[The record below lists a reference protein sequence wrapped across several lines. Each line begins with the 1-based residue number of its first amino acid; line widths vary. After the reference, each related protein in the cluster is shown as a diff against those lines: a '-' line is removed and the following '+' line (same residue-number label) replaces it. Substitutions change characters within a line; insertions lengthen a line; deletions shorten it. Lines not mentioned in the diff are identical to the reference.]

1 MEFASFTIELK
12 NTPGVHSIV
21 RKACHDIETYWK
33 QNVKKYFSASEIY
46 GRGRY
51 STYKPSQIV
60 DAIDVTYAIRH
71 DRLYISVFIGDLKG
85 KDNFDYLKALRY
97 GVRPSKGAFV
107 PYLGV
112 RIDYGMHEGSTN
124 EKWIKWSVAFEHHI
138 NQVME
143 KLQNDVVMAISRDM
157 R

>member
-33 QNVKKYFSASEIY
+33 QNVKKYFSASETY
-46 GRGRY
+46 GQGRY

-71 DRLYISVFIGDLKG
+71 DRLYISVSIGDLKG
-85 KDNFDYLKALRY
+85 KNNFDYLKALEH

-112 RIDYGMHEGSTN
+112 RIDYGKHEGSTN
-124 EKWIKWSVAFEHHI
+124 AKWVSWSIDFERHI
-138 NQVME
+138 NRVME
-143 KLQNDVVMAISRDM
+143 KLQNDVAMAIRRDM